1 MKKKYF
7 TYAGIIAALLL
18 VGMFIVICISSFPF
32 PFLPPATTIDP
43 ITDMSVDENNMMI
56 VTGMTTLPDT
66 TYNIS
71 LTVSPSP
78 GSLLKGDASGMT
90 DVRCSDTIMPGNG
103 GRNRWKGVCDISGLQ
118 PADYMITFSTFQL
131 AENFTHLGIHPLATQ
146 HFTLG
151 DEKAGPGS
159 IRKKIPVTIPFIRI
173 NPIDQVQTA
182 EVREITG
189 ITSLSPGIPLA
200 WSIHTMTGETGNN
213 TPDFEGTTMVIPGTE
228 GVHRWSVVPGTGEMK
243 PARYQIRITGNPAG
257 DVSPAGTVSAISTF
271 EVHPVSGGVNNPSG
285 TRQVSPGFIT
295 IDALPGVHTN
305 SVYMITGTTSLP
317 AGKYL
322 LVHIEPASF
331 ETDYNFSLDAKET
344 SRNRTLSGAAVFSGV
359 AGGISVVNGS
369 NGNNLWSFRLETYH
383 LGSGQYQINV
393 STDDIDYAGKGIV
406 YGDLFSVRKFP
417 IAGDTL

>member
-56 VTGMTTLPDT
+56 VTGMTTLPDN

-78 GSLLKGDASGMT
+78 GSLSKGDASGMT

-118 PADYMITFSTFQL
+118 PADYLFTFSTFQL
-131 AENFTHLGIHPLATQ
+131 AENFTHLGIHPLAMQ
-146 HFTLG
+146 QFTLG
-151 DEKAGPGS
+151 DENAGPGI

-173 NPIDQVQTA
+173 NPPDQVQTA
-182 EVREITG
+182 EIREISG
-189 ITSLSPGIPLA
+189 ITSLAPGTPLS
-200 WSIHTMTGETGNN
+200 WNIHTLTGETGKG
-213 TPDFEGTTMVIPGTE
+213 TPDFEGTTRVIPGTE
-228 GVHRWSVVPGTGEMK
+228 GIHRWSVVPGPGAMK

-257 DVSPAGTVSAISTF
+257 NVSPVGAVSAISAF
-271 EVHPVSGGVNNPSG
+271 EVHPASGTVETPSG
-285 TRQVSPGFIT
+285 AGQVSPEFIT
-295 IDALPGVHTN
+295 IDALPEIHTN
-305 SVYMITGTTSLP
+305 GVYIMTGTTSLQP
-317 AGKYL
+317 GKYL
-322 LVHIEPASF
+322 MVHVEPASF

-359 AGGISVVNGS
+359 AGGISVANGS

-383 LGSGQYQINV
+383 LSSGQYQLNV
-393 STDDIDYAGKGIV
+393 STDDYDYATKGIV
-406 YGDLFSVRKFP
+406 YGDLFSMRKFP
-417 IAGDTL
+417 VIGDTQ